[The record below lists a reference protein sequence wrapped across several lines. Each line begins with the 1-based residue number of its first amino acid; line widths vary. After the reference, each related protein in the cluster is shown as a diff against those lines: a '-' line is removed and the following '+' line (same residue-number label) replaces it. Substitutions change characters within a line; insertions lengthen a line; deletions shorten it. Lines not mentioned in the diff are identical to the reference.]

1 MGLFGKKKEKQP
13 ELKKLELVINRE
25 TLRAEYHCPY
35 CNELLKE
42 DNPRLI
48 EKPDLDY
55 CPYCKKQFLRG

>member
-1 MGLFGKKKEKQP
+1 MGLFGKKKPKE
-13 ELKKLELVINRE
+13 ELKRLELIINRQ

-55 CPYCKKQFLRG
+55 CPYCKKEFLK

>member
-1 MGLFGKKKEKQP
+1 MGLFGKKKEKRP
-13 ELKKLELVINRE
+13 ELKKLELVINRT

-35 CNELLKE
+35 CNELLVE

-55 CPYCKKQFLRG
+55 CPKCNKEFLK